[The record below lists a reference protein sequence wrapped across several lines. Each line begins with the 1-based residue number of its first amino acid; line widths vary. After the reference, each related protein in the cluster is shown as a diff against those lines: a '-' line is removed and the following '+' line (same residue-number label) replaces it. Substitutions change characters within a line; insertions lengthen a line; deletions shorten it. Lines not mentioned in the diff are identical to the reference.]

1 MKNKHVLFRGLMALM
16 MAVSGHISSYAEKVP
31 MMLWYDKPARNWMTS
46 ALPVGNGELGAMF
59 FGGIS
64 QERIQFNEKSLWT
77 GSRTSRG
84 AYQNFG
90 DIYLNFNQHKDVSGY
105 RRELSLDQALGKVS
119 YEIGGINYEREY
131 FASNPDSVVVV
142 RLTTSGVKNGL
153 TFDVCLK
160 DAHAGTLSVVNG
172 HTFLMQGKLDLLN
185 YEAQVCVIN
194 EGGTVEAIDNRI
206 SVKSADAVTILLVG
220 GTNYDIASPDYISG
234 SAEDLHV
241 RLSARL
247 ERVSRMSYRK
257 LKQNHLEDYC
267 PLFERVSLNLN
278 GAMPEYTTDV
288 LLKAHR
294 GNPYLDM
301 LYFQYGRYLTIA
313 SSRGMALPSNLQGL
327 WNDSNNPAW
336 QCDIHNNINVQMNY
350 WPVEVT
356 NLSECHMPF
365 IRYVEVEATKEDGSW
380 QRLAKKEQCRG
391 WAMNTQNNIFGY
403 TDWNINRP
411 ANAWYVTHLWQ
422 HYAYTLDKTYLR
434 QTAYPVMK
442 LTCEYWFDRLKPDA
456 DGRLIA
462 PAEWS
467 PEHGPWEDGLAYAQQ
482 LVYELFCE
490 TLAAAK
496 ELDIQ
501 DEFVAELR
509 EKFARLDNGLTI
521 GDWGQIR
528 EWKKE
533 PDVKGDHHRHL
544 SHLIALYPGSQISP
558 LKDSRYAEAAR
569 VSLDSRGDGG
579 TGWSRAWKISCWAR
593 LFDGNRAYRLL
604 KQAQNL
610 TDVTVVSM
618 DDNAGGVYEN
628 LFDAHPSF
636 QIDGNFGATAGI
648 AEMLLQNSVNGI
660 HLLPALPDVWKDGS
674 FCGLRAQGGYTV
686 DLTWVD
692 GRPTECVIRA
702 DIDGECHLYCTKADV
717 VDIRQGRRK
726 TVKPSSP
733 QAHVVSLN
741 VKKGK
746 TYYVHYAGNN
756 SIL

>member
-1 MKNKHVLFRGLMALM
+1 MKRKHLLFRGLMMLVLTVAGQIL
-16 MAVSGHISSYAEKVP
+16 SYAGKVP
-31 MMLWYDKPARNWMTS
+31 MTLWYDKPATNWMTS

-64 QERIQFNEKSLWT
+64 QEHVQFNEKSLWT
-77 GSRTSRG
+77 GSRNSRG

-90 DIYLNFNQHKDVSGY
+90 DIYLDFEPQENVSGY
-105 RRELSLDQALGKVS
+105 RRELSLDRALGKVS
-119 YEIGGINYEREY
+119 YSVGNITFEREY
-131 FASNPDSVVVV
+131 FASNPDSVVVI
-142 RLTTSGVKNGL
+142 RLTTSGAKGRL
-153 TFDVCLK
+153 TFDMRLK
-160 DAHAGTLSVVNG
+160 DAHSGMLSVVGG

-185 YEAQVCVIN
+185 YEAQLRILN
-194 EGGTVEAIDNRI
+194 EGGTVETADDRI
-206 SVKSADAVTILLVG
+206 RVKAADAVTILLVG
-220 GTNYDIASPDYISG
+220 GTNYDIASLDYISG
-234 SAEDLHV
+234 SAENLHA
-241 RLSARL
+241 RLTERL
-247 ERVSRMSYRK
+247 ERVSGMSYHK
-257 LKQNHLEDYC
+257 LKQNHLKDYC

-278 GAMPEYTTDV
+278 AAMPEYTTDV

-294 GNPYLDM
+294 DNPYLDM
-301 LYFQYGRYLTIA
+301 LYFQYGRYLMIA

-356 NLSECHMPF
+356 NLSECHLPF
-365 IRYVEVEATKEDGSW
+365 IRYVVTEATKDDGSW
-380 QRLAKKEQCRG
+380 QRLARKEHCRG
-391 WAMNTQNNIFGY
+391 WVMNTQNNIFGY

-422 HYAYTLDKTYLR
+422 HYAYTLDKSYLR

-442 LTCEYWFDRLKPDA
+442 LTCEYWFDRLKQDA

-482 LVYELFCE
+482 LIYELFSE
-490 TLAAAK
+490 TLSAARVL
-496 ELDIQ
+496 EIEDN
-501 DEFVAELR
+501 FVDELR

-521 GDWGQIR
+521 GEWGQIR
-528 EWKKE
+528 EWKQE

-558 LKDSRYAEAAR
+558 LKDTRYAEAAR
-569 VSLDSRGDGG
+569 VSLESRGDGG

-660 HLLPALPDVWKDGS
+660 HLLPALPDVWKNGT
-674 FCGLRAQGGYTV
+674 FCGLRAKGGYTV

-692 GRPTECVIRA
+692 GCPTECVIHA
-702 DIDGECHLYCTKADV
+702 EADGECRIYCTEADV
-717 VDIRQGRRK
+717 ACIKQGQRK
-726 TVKPSSP
+726 TVEIKRPLL
-733 QAHVVSLN
+733 HTVSFN

-746 TYYVHYAGNN
+746 TYYVRYADNKD
-756 SIL
+756 IL